1 MFQMNSQ
8 YLIRKFS
15 PKCLKI
21 PKVYGSVMFVIGPPQ
36 KEPTFTIMWRQSML
50 APMGIF
56 VIFVTSFVHQSMPLN
71 FMNQDITE
79 NQKCKISIYHF

>member
-1 MFQMNSQ
+1 
-8 YLIRKFS
+8 
-15 PKCLKI
+15 
-21 PKVYGSVMFVIGPPQ
+21 MFVIGPPQ

-79 NQKCKISIYHF
+79 NQKSSTIIFDQINILFFQSKTRSMAGSF